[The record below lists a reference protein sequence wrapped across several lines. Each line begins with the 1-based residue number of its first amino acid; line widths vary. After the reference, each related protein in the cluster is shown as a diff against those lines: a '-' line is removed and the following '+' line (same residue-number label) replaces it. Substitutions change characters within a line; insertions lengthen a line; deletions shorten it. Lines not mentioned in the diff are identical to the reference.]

1 MALVRER
8 PAGLFHVAGSG
19 QASWFDAI
27 SFAVEAAGGSRSQV
41 SPIATAELDPQ
52 PAAVRPACSSLASE
66 RLASVG
72 LSPLPEWQDGIG
84 RLVAAIIQ
92 ESST

>member
-1 MALVRER
+1 
-8 PAGLFHVAGSG
+8 
-19 QASWFDAI
+19 
-27 SFAVEAAGGSRSQV
+27 
-41 SPIATAELDPQ
+41 
-52 PAAVRPACSSLASE
+52 
-66 RLASVG
+66 VG